1 VPVDSV
7 RRSLAELRTK
17 GHVDY
22 GYLGVTTQELYP
34 QLAERL
40 GIAAQHGALVA
51 SVEPGGPA
59 DKAGIQPGEDKIE
72 FQGQKDIPQ
81 GGDAIV
87 AVDGHSIVQ
96 SSDLPN
102 LITLKGPG
110 DKVTLTLLRGSKRRS
125 VTVTLAPRPNKPAPT
140 AP

>member
-1 VPVDSV
+1 V
-7 RRSLAELRTK
+7 RRSLGELRAK

-34 QLAERL
+34 QLAGRL
-40 GIAAQHGALVA
+40 GIPAEHGALVA
-51 SVEPGGPA
+51 SVEPDGPA
-59 DKAGIQPGEDKIE
+59 DEAGIEAGEGKLE
-72 FQGQKDIPQ
+72 FQGQKDIPE

-87 AVDGHSIVQ
+87 AVDGKPITE

-110 DKVTLTLLRGSKRRS
+110 DEVTLTVLRGDKRRT
-125 VTVTLAPRPNKPAPT
+125 VTVTLAPRPNKPAPAT
-140 AP
+140 PSP